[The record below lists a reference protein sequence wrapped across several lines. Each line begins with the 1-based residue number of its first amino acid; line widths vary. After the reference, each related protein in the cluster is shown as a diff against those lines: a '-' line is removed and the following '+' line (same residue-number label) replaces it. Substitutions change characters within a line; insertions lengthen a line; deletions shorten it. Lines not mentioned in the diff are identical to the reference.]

1 MTDPVL
7 LAELMTL
14 VEPGKVLT
22 DAASLEADGK
32 DWTKHFPP
40 APSAIVFPKD
50 IEEAIDKIANRSRYR
65 AYTDEKGITYYPWAW
80 VKFYLLKVV
89 TGQDDKAI
97 AKFIGGPQ
105 GKQAIEYQ
113 DEAPELIRQKVESGS
128 IRVKALL
135 DCLRHN
141 EAQRGAEPLTGLLG
155 TAAQQFRKARFWG
168 LPPR

>member
-1 MTDPVL
+1 MP
-7 LAELMTL
+7 ARRR
-14 VEPGKVLT
+14 KYIQF
-22 DAASLEADGK
+22 EADGTNHVLGAK
-32 DWTKHFPP
+32 TRQRLIG
-40 APSAIVFPKD
+40 PSVLPKD